1 MTDTPPPRRSETMEI
16 VSTVVTTLNDV
27 ITALR
32 SEVAALSANEQQG
45 RKRVSIYLAMIAV
58 VMLASVTGVVM
69 NYRQG
74 DNVKSIVSYIE
85 DCQKPDTEC
94 SKRNNE
100 QIGQAVRSIAGSV
113 FDSLTDCV
121 LTTVPEERTD
131 EAIAA
136 CRERYFGAKR

>member
-16 VSTVVTTLNDV
+16 VTTVVAALNEV

-32 SEVAALSANEQQG
+32 SEISAIAVSEKRRGKRLS
-45 RKRVSIYLAMIAV
+45 VYLAMIAV
-58 VMLASVTGVVM
+58 VMLASVAGVVM

-94 SKRNNE
+94 SRRNNE
-100 QIGQAVRSIAGSV
+100 AIGGAVISISGAV
-113 FDSLTDCV
+113 FDSMSCV
-121 LTTVPEERTD
+121 LLMQPEERTD
-131 EAIAA
+131 ENVLA
-136 CRERYFGAKR
+136 CRDKYLGAKR